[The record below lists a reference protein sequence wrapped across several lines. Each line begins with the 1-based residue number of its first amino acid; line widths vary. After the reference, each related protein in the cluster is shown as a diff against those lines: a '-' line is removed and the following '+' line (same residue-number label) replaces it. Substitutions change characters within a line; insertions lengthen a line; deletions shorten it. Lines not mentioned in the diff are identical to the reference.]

1 MLTVA
6 YRIGPLAF
14 APHAIGASS
23 GRAVIPPRSS
33 ADAVLKALRG
43 EPGPPSAGAQTF
55 VQATASALWV
65 INHNLGYRPAVDVYN
80 AGSQRVFAAVTHPT
94 VNQTQIAVNPP
105 QSGFVRL
112 I

>member
-43 EPGPPSAGAQTF
+43 EPGPAGDAGD
-55 VQATASALWV
+55 VQDLSTL
-65 INHNLGYRPAVDVYN
+65 
-80 AGSQRVFAAVTHPT
+80 FE
-94 VNQTQIAVNPP
+94 NQ
-105 QSGFVRL
+105 L
-112 I
+112 L

>member
-1 MLTVA
+1 MLHVA
-6 YRIGPLAF
+6 YRMGPLAF
-14 APHAIGASS
+14 APFAIGVST

-33 ADAVLKALRG
+33 VDAVLKALRG

-80 AGSQRVFAAVTHPT
+80 AGSQRVWASVSHPSA
-94 VNQTQIAVNPP
+94 NQTQIAVNPP
-105 QSGFVRL
+105 QSGFARL